1 MTQVLSDLDPTF
13 FWAVLLLLGAL
24 IAGWALQVA
33 CSVCSVEPPDFWY
46 SVLAVVIICI
56 SNIALQF
63 WLRVTQAPAD
73 FSTQMLAP
81 AVTTMLVI
89 AMSIRT
95 GPFAALKVTFVHGV
109 LCGLIYCV
117 FIAMGK
123 VLIAGVL

>member
-1 MTQVLSDLDPTF
+1 MAQVLSDLDPTF
-13 FWAVLLLLGAL
+13 VWAVLLLLGAL

-33 CSVCSVEPPDFWY
+33 CSVCSVEAPDFWY

-56 SNIALQF
+56 SNIVLQF

-73 FSTQMLAP
+73 FSTQILAP
-81 AVTTMLVI
+81 AVITVLVI

-95 GPFAALKVTFVHGV
+95 GPLAALKVTLVHGV

-117 FIAMGK
+117 VTVMGNAM
-123 VLIAGVL
+123 IAGVV

>member
-1 MTQVLSDLDPTF
+1 MVQVLSDIDPTF
-13 FWAVLLLLGAL
+13 VWAVLLLLGAL

-46 SVLAVVIICI
+46 SVLAVVIICV
-56 SNIALQF
+56 SNIVLQF

-73 FSTQMLAP
+73 FSTQILAP
-81 AVTTMLVI
+81 AVIAVLVI

-109 LCGLIYCV
+109 LCGLIYCAV
-117 FIAMGK
+117 NLMGK
-123 VLIAGVL
+123 VLIAGVF

>member
-1 MTQVLSDLDPTF
+1 MVQVLCDLDPIF
-13 FWAVLLLLGAL
+13 VRAVLLLLGAL

-56 SNIALQF
+56 SSIVLQF

-73 FSTQMLAP
+73 FSTQILAP
-81 AVTTMLVI
+81 AVITVLVI

-95 GPFAALKVTFVHGV
+95 GPLAALKVTFVHGV
-109 LCGLIYCV
+109 LCGLIYGILTV
-117 FIAMGK
+117 MGK